1 MTVVSTKS
9 ISGVTSIT
17 SPQADDAITL
27 HTNDTTQRVSVT
39 TGGMNVTGVIT
50 ATSFDAPVTGDFSIA
65 DKIVHTGDTDTAIR
79 FPAADKITFE
89 TAGAE
94 RLRVQPNG
102 MIGIGTINA
111 TRGPLHIHENS
122 NSDCEIHLTNQET
135 GVTSSDGFTIFAGGD
150 AGPDV
155 GFVNRE
161 SGGAIEFYGHNGS
174 SVSERLRITGIGS
187 VGINE
192 TTPDAKVDILHSSS
206 SNSATEKLIHLRT
219 DPGGSYVTRGL
230 YIKIGRDANYD
241 NSAAHYDI
249 VGSSGNSGFHA
260 FEVQGNEKL
269 RITKDGKVG
278 IGTDVPAGILEI
290 DAASTTEMIMLDVAG
305 VNFAKIGHN
314 TASGVAILDVRSEGH
329 TRFLTNGNNER
340 LRITNDEKF
349 GFGLATPQTTIHVS
363 QVDAGFWLGNPLG
376 DGFSSGQVPTLK
388 LYSDC
393 SEKAAYIDV
402 IWGGDNNFD
411 RNITF
416 GGSYLALHSPGASNG
431 AETLRITGETLSTG
445 GEASPDVS
453 AGGLCLNQ
461 GAADTNILTFKS
473 SDIAHGVT
481 SWDQTDT
488 YGKVMKGS
496 ANKGG
501 LRIHGYTDAAGA
513 DPGVEIQGII
523 ASDAD
528 QGYTAVE
535 IRGNEANGTG
545 VQNIATDRR
554 IFAVKNSDGTRIASF
569 TGSGLTFGND
579 HAVNNALQDYE
590 VGTYTATVTLGS
602 GSWSGSQNTLSYI
615 KVGSFVHVQGRINGS
630 TTNNDSS
637 TWRISLPFANESGN
651 ERDTSQVQVII
662 RSSDN
667 DGIKGIRIFRCR
679 PDTAYIDMEA
689 ASGSSYGNAGTTTPH
704 VNINFQYFGVL

>member
-219 DPGGSYVTRGL
+219 DPGGSYVTRGM
-230 YIKIGRDANYD
+230 YIKIGRDAN
-241 NSAAHYDI
+241 
-249 VGSSGNSGFHA
+249 
-260 FEVQGNEKL
+260 
-269 RITKDGKVG
+269 
-278 IGTDVPAGILEI
+278 
-290 DAASTTEMIMLDVAG
+290 
-305 VNFAKIGHN
+305 
-314 TASGVAILDVRSEGH
+314 
-329 TRFLTNGNNER
+329 
-340 LRITNDEKF
+340 
-349 GFGLATPQTTIHVS
+349 
-363 QVDAGFWLGNPLG
+363 
-376 DGFSSGQVPTLK
+376 
-388 LYSDC
+388 
-393 SEKAAYIDV
+393 
-402 IWGGDNNFD
+402 
-411 RNITF
+411 
-416 GGSYLALHSPGASNG
+416 
-431 AETLRITGETLSTG
+431 
-445 GEASPDVS
+445 
-453 AGGLCLNQ
+453 
-461 GAADTNILTFKS
+461 
-473 SDIAHGVT
+473 
-481 SWDQTDT
+481 
-488 YGKVMKGS
+488 
-496 ANKGG
+496 
-501 LRIHGYTDAAGA
+501 
-513 DPGVEIQGII
+513 
-523 ASDAD
+523 
-528 QGYTAVE
+528 
-535 IRGNEANGTG
+535 
-545 VQNIATDRR
+545 
-554 IFAVKNSDGTRIASF
+554 
-569 TGSGLTFGND
+569 
-579 HAVNNALQDYE
+579 
-590 VGTYTATVTLGS
+590 
-602 GSWSGSQNTLSYI
+602 
-615 KVGSFVHVQGRINGS
+615 
-630 TTNNDSS
+630 
-637 TWRISLPFANESGN
+637 
-651 ERDTSQVQVII
+651 
-662 RSSDN
+662 
-667 DGIKGIRIFRCR
+667 
-679 PDTAYIDMEA
+679 
-689 ASGSSYGNAGTTTPH
+689 
-704 VNINFQYFGVL
+704 